1 MADVDAL
8 VEGQQ
13 IQIWS
18 ESQQSWEH
26 GVVVE
31 KADRTVRGSGRTVR
45 AVLVRYGDPARTKW
59 LDAALVAKCV
69 RLPPLKPNKAA
80 AGKSLLAQ
88 AMGPGAN
95 PTNFELP
102 PGAAEVRLNF

>member
-1 MADVDAL
+1 MADIHAL
-8 VEGQQ
+8 FKSQQ
-13 IQIWS
+13 VQIWS
-18 ESQQSWEH
+18 NSLKSWEH
-26 GVVVE
+26 GEVVQIW
-31 KADRTVRGSGRTVR
+31 RGDPGEGI
-45 AVLVRYGDPARTKW
+45 LIQIRYGDPSREKW